1 MATNYNFEGKVIQ
14 YAAAADIAS
23 GAVVWAGPG
32 LPGVALTA
40 IASGASGSVA
50 VSGVF
55 SLAKHNHATAA
66 NGTAFAIGDAVHWDA
81 ANSRCCKTSVFPVI
95 GYAVEAAGG
104 SATTVKV
111 LLSGKEETYQV
122 EAAATIAAGQLLYI
136 SGWNAT
142 LGMLKV
148 NLADADAGPPAGAAV
163 LVALEAAAD
172 AGDIFLAGK
181 TYVLTAQNTDAVTAA
196 GDPVYLHTTAGG
208 WTKDAPTTNRHTVQ
222 QVGTVLTKHASTGQI
237 LIHLGLSQATTY
249 SAT

>member
-1 MATNYNFEGKVIQ
+1 MATNYNFEGKVLQ
-14 YAAAADIAS
+14 YTAPANVAS
-23 GAVVWAGPG
+23 GAVVWFGPG

-40 IASGASGSVA
+40 IAQDATGSVA

-55 SLAKHNHATAA
+55 GLPKHNNSTPA
-66 NGTAFAIGDAVHWDA
+66 NGTVFAVGDQVHWDA
-81 ANSRCCKTSVFPVI
+81 ANARCCKTSAYPVI

-111 LLSGKEETYQV
+111 LLNGKAETYAV
-122 EAAATIAAGQLLYI
+122 EAGATIAAGQLLYI

-163 LVALEAAAD
+163 LVALEAAAE
-172 AGDIFLAGK
+172 AGDILLAGK
-181 TYVLTAQNTDAVTAA
+181 SYLLTANTSGIGAA
-196 GDPVYLHTTAGG
+196 GDPIYLSTTAGG
-208 WTKDAPTTNRHTVQ
+208 WTHTAPSTNRHTIQ
-222 QVGTVLTKHASTGQI
+222 QVGTALTKHATGLI
-237 LIHLGLSQATTY
+237 LIHLGLSQATTH